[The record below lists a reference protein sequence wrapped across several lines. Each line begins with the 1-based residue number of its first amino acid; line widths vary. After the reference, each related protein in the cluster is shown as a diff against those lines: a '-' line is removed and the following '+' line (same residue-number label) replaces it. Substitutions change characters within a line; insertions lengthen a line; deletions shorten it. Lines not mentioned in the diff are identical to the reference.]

1 MKQQSLEYVE
11 RIILEQ
17 VRFLNLVLEETRKR
31 NKFLSEKLEMSYA
44 KLIGLG
50 TPYELMIHSLRQ
62 VKREMDMYLK
72 IIRDK
77 MMEAENQ
84 SSPTRK
90 KRKRQK
96 SF

>member
-1 MKQQSLEYVE
+1 MRRQSLEYIE

-17 VRFLNLVLEETRKR
+17 VRFLNLVLEEARKR

-77 MMEAENQ
+77 MMEAEKQ
-84 SSPTRK
+84 SSSS
-90 KRKRQK
+90 RKRRRKPK